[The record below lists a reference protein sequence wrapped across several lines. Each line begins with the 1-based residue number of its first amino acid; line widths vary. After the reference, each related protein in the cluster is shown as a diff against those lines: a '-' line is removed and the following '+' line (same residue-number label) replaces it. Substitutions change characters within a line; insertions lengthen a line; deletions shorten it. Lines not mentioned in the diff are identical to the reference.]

1 MIYKQKYMKREKGV
15 GRISKNRERKYEVL
29 QKRNEEE
36 GEENEYTYGA
46 YVPGPASPPVPS

>member
-1 MIYKQKYMKREKGV
+1 MKREKGV